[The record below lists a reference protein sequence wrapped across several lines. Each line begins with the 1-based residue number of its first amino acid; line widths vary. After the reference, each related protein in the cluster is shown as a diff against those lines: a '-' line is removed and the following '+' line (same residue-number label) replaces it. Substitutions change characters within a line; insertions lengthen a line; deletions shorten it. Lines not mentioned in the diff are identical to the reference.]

1 MKAVYYQNPGEE
13 EKLLYKPGLGFP
25 LEEPVLTREAGTAGS
40 LQFRIYEEHE
50 AYTKIHPLST
60 YFMVREG
67 DEEIFRGRNIGSEEN
82 FYRMGDITCEGD
94 LNFLCD
100 SVMRPY
106 THTGSIDGFME
117 KLLENH
123 NGQVEERKQF
133 RLGIVTVKDSNDRIS
148 RSDSG
153 YTKSLEVLKDKLV
166 DIYGGYLRT
175 RKSDGIY
182 YLDYIAD
189 YGEENRQKIR
199 FGENLLDL
207 TKYVEPSQIITA
219 LIPNGSEIEKNGEKS
234 LLGIGEVNEGT
245 DYIFNEQAVQQYG
258 WIFGQKTWK
267 DVTKA
272 DNLLKKAREYLD
284 TAAILP
290 VTMQLKAVDLI
301 HTGADIQSFQVGYW
315 TEVVS
320 ESNGVNGWYMLTKI
334 ENNLADPEADVIVLG
349 GSIDTLT
356 SGYINGKKDTKQQ
369 MQQATGSFN
378 LEWATDEEIKA
389 LFTG

>member
-25 LEEPVLTREAGTAGS
+25 LEEPVLTREVGTAGS

-82 FYRMGDITCEGD
+82 FYRMGDIICEGD

-100 SVMRPY
+100 SIMRPY
-106 THTGSIDGFME
+106 THTGSIEEFME
-117 KLLENH
+117 KLLESH

-166 DIYGGYLRT
+166 DTHGGYLRT
-175 RKSDGIY
+175 RKTDGIY
-182 YLDYIAD
+182 YLDYIED

-234 LLGIGEVNEGT
+234 LLGIGEVNEGA
-245 DYIFNEQAVQQYG
+245 DYIFNEQAVQKYG

-284 TAAILP
+284 TAAGLP

-320 ESNGVNGWYMLTKI
+320 EINGVNGWYMLTKI

-356 SGYINGKKDTKQQ
+356 SGNLDNKKMTDKKLSQAVKEKTETSIRLLTK
-369 MQQATGSFN
+369 
-378 LEWATDEEIKA
+378 EELLKY
-389 LFTG
+389 

>member
-234 LLGIGEVNEGT
+234 LLGIEEVNEGT